1 MSEEVFLKGFNKMK
15 AGERRLWISDIECG
29 AFKILPAT
37 VDDEE
42 VNRVAGLA
50 GDDEEVNRVA
60 RQAGD
65 DEEVDDEE
73 VDRVSGPVQDEQ
85 AGETSDE
92 DAWDSAEDIPIATQL
107 TQS

>member
-1 MSEEVFLKGFNKMK
+1 MSEVVFLKGFNKMK

-42 VNRVAGLA
+42 VNSVAGLA
-50 GDDEEVNRVA
+50 GVDEEGNRVA
-60 RQAGD
+60 RQAG
-65 DEEVDDEE
+65 DDEE

>member
-1 MSEEVFLKGFNKMK
+1 MSEEVFLEGFNKMK

-29 AFKILPAT
+29 AFKILPAP

-42 VNRVAGLA
+42 VDRVAKLE

-65 DEEVDDEE
+65 DEEVD
-73 VDRVSGPVQDEQ
+73 RVSGTVQDEQ
-85 AGETSDE
+85 AGGTSDE
-92 DAWDSAEDIPIATQL
+92 DAWDLAEDIPIATQL